1 MDGAVAETGKVNKD
15 FGEPLCLLFEPHR
28 RLTALKL
35 RVSATLLEAEMK
47 KRLFAAA
54 LLLRSVV

>member
-35 RVSATLLEAEMK
+35 RVSATLLEAGAK
-47 KRLFAAA
+47 G
-54 LLLRSVV
+54 